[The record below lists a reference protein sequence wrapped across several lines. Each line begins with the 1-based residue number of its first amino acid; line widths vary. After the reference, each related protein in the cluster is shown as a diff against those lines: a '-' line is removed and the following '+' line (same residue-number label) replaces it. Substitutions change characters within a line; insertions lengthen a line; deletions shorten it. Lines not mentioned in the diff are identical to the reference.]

1 MTRSSP
7 VLPAAPSPA
16 KLASPDQG
24 DASPAI
30 RATRKADVAG
40 APPREA
46 PARIASKAT
55 GPKMPAKTST
65 KSPGKTPAKV
75 PQGELFLLDSP
86 LHGEIRGERSLMAF
100 PFFALSKN
108 AWMKPLSYR
117 TDTVTIEVRPSASGV
132 ATIYDK
138 EIVLYIASLMAAK
151 LEAGDEVAQD
161 FVFTAHDLFS
171 VTGSNHSARSYGRLS
186 EALERLQGTQIKTN
200 IEAGGE
206 GEEGFFSWL
215 SEAKLHYS
223 KTRSGERRLKAIKVR
238 LCDWLFRAILL
249 DRHVLDYAIAYF
261 QLGPIER
268 RIYEVARS
276 TGDGDGFEI
285 DLPTFRLQ
293 IGYQNPLANF
303 RAALKQIAGTDT
315 IPDYH
320 LELVDTAVEPEEPG
334 RRGRKANPV
343 RVMITRRPIALAPAL
358 SSEPL
363 PDSPPSPDPRS
374 STAEPLDSAAS
385 NSEIS
390 GSGESPATDSDHAFK

>member
-1 MTRSSP
+1 MTRSP
-7 VLPAAPSPA
+7 TV
-16 KLASPDQG
+16 K
-24 DASPAI
+24 
-30 RATRKADVAG
+30 R
-40 APPREA
+40 
-46 PARIASKAT
+46 
-55 GPKMPAKTST
+55 T
-65 KSPGKTPAKV
+65 KDGKTTPSRI

-86 LHGEIRGERSLMAF
+86 LYGEIRGERSLMAF

-108 AWMKPLSYR
+108 AWMKPLSYQ

-151 LEAGDEVAQD
+151 LEAGEDVAQD

-215 SEAKLHYS
+215 SEAKLHYN
-223 KTRSGERRLKAIKVR
+223 KTRAGERRLKAVKVR

-249 DRHVLDYAIAYF
+249 DRHVLDYAAAYF

-285 DLPTFRLQ
+285 DLATFRLQ

-303 RAALKQIAGTDT
+303 RAALRQIAGADT
-315 IPDYH
+315 IPDYR
-320 LELVDTAVEPEEPG
+320 LELIETVGNPDAVVDTAK
-334 RRGRKANPV
+334 RGRKSNPV
-343 RVMITRRPIALAPAL
+343 RVVITRRPASLGDTGSLIGPPIETAREDTRESLRD
-358 SSEPL
+358 SISESRRESPL
-363 PDSPPSPDPRS
+363 PDSDDAP
-374 STAEPLDSAAS
+374 
-385 NSEIS
+385 
-390 GSGESPATDSDHAFK
+390 

>member
-1 MTRSSP
+1 MTRSP
-7 VLPAAPSPA
+7 TI
-16 KLASPDQG
+16 K
-24 DASPAI
+24 
-30 RATRKADVAG
+30 R
-40 APPREA
+40 
-46 PARIASKAT
+46 
-55 GPKMPAKTST
+55 T
-65 KSPGKTPAKV
+65 KDGKTTPSRI

-86 LHGEIRGERSLMAF
+86 LYGEIRGERSLMAF

-108 AWMKPLSYR
+108 AWMKPLSYQ

-151 LEAGDEVAQD
+151 LEAGEDVAQD

-215 SEAKLHYS
+215 SEAKLHYN
-223 KTRSGERRLKAIKVR
+223 KTRAGERRLKAVKVR

-249 DRHVLDYAIAYF
+249 DRHVLDYAAAYF

-285 DLPTFRLQ
+285 DLATFRLQ

-303 RAALKQIAGTDT
+303 RAALRQIAGADT
-315 IPDYH
+315 IPDYR
-320 LELVDTAVEPEEPG
+320 LELIETVNDPDAIVDTAK
-334 RRGRKANPV
+334 RGRKSNPV
-343 RVMITRRPIALAPAL
+343 KVVITRRPALLAESAPLIGPPTESGREVARE
-358 SSEPL
+358 SMRDTISESRRDSAS
-363 PDSPPSPDPRS
+363 PDSDR
-374 STAEPLDSAAS
+374 AS
-385 NSEIS
+385 
-390 GSGESPATDSDHAFK
+390 

>member
-1 MTRSSP
+1 MTRPPTLKRPKDGKTPASS
-7 VLPAAPSPA
+7 
-16 KLASPDQG
+16 
-24 DASPAI
+24 
-30 RATRKADVAG
+30 R
-40 APPREA
+40 A
-46 PARIASKAT
+46 PARI
-55 GPKMPAKTST
+55 
-65 KSPGKTPAKV
+65 

-86 LHGEIRGERSLMAF
+86 LYGEIRGERSLMAF

-108 AWMKPLSYR
+108 AWMKPLSYQ
-117 TDTVTIEVRPSASGV
+117 TETVTIEVRPSASGV

-151 LEAGDEVAQD
+151 LEAGEDVAQD

-215 SEAKLHYS
+215 SEAKLHYN
-223 KTRSGERRLKAIKVR
+223 KTRAGERRLKAVKVR

-249 DRHVLDYAIAYF
+249 DRPVLDYAAASF

-285 DLPTFRLQ
+285 DLATFRLQ

-303 RAALKQIAGTDT
+303 RAALRQIAGADT
-315 IPDYH
+315 IPDYR
-320 LELVDTAVEPEEPG
+320 LELIETVADPASADTIGGLV
-334 RRGRKANPV
+334 RRRRRTNPV
-343 RVMITRRPIALAPAL
+343 RVVITRRPTQLGEASSCAEDGADALRETPPETSLKDAPA
-358 SSEPL
+358 
-363 PDSPPSPDPRS
+363 PR
-374 STAEPLDSAAS
+374 T
-385 NSEIS
+385 
-390 GSGESPATDSDHAFK
+390 

>member
-1 MTRSSP
+1 MTRSP
-7 VLPAAPSPA
+7 TV
-16 KLASPDQG
+16 K
-24 DASPAI
+24 
-30 RATRKADVAG
+30 R
-40 APPREA
+40 
-46 PARIASKAT
+46 
-55 GPKMPAKTST
+55 T
-65 KSPGKTPAKV
+65 KDGKTPPSRI

-86 LHGEIRGERSLMAF
+86 LYGEIRGERSLMAF

-108 AWMKPLSYR
+108 AWMKPLSYQ

-151 LEAGDEVAQD
+151 LEAGEDVAQD

-215 SEAKLHYS
+215 SEAKLHYN
-223 KTRSGERRLKAIKVR
+223 KTRAGERRLKAVKVR

-249 DRHVLDYAIAYF
+249 DRHVLDYAAAYF

-285 DLPTFRLQ
+285 DLATFRLQ

-303 RAALKQIAGTDT
+303 RAALRQIAGADT
-315 IPDYH
+315 IPDYR
-320 LELVDTAVEPEEPG
+320 LDLIETVSDPEAVVDTAK
-334 RRGRKANPV
+334 RGRKSNPV
-343 RVMITRRPIALAPAL
+343 KVVITRRPAQLAE
-358 SSEPL
+358 S
-363 PDSPPSPDPRS
+363 SPPIGPPTELAHEVVRESLRDSISESRRESAS
-374 STAEPLDSAAS
+374 SDSKEVS
-385 NSEIS
+385 
-390 GSGESPATDSDHAFK
+390 

>member
-1 MTRSSP
+1 MTRSP
-7 VLPAAPSPA
+7 TV
-16 KLASPDQG
+16 K
-24 DASPAI
+24 
-30 RATRKADVAG
+30 R
-40 APPREA
+40 
-46 PARIASKAT
+46 
-55 GPKMPAKTST
+55 T
-65 KSPGKTPAKV
+65 KDGKTTPSRI

-86 LHGEIRGERSLMAF
+86 LYGEIRGERSLMAF

-108 AWMKPLSYR
+108 AWMKPLSYQ

-151 LEAGDEVAQD
+151 LEAGEDVAQD

-215 SEAKLHYS
+215 SEAKLHYN
-223 KTRSGERRLKAIKVR
+223 KTRAGERRLKAVKVR

-249 DRHVLDYAIAYF
+249 DRHVLDYAAAYF

-285 DLPTFRLQ
+285 DLATFRLQ

-303 RAALKQIAGTDT
+303 RAALRQIAGADT
-315 IPDYH
+315 IPDYR
-320 LELVDTAVEPEEPG
+320 LELTETVSDPDAVVDTVK
-334 RRGRKANPV
+334 RGRKSNPV
-343 RVMITRRPIALAPAL
+343 KVVITRRPAL
-358 SSEPL
+358 
-363 PDSPPSPDPRS
+363 
-374 STAEPLDSAAS
+374 LDSAPLIGPPTEAAHEAAHEVGREVARGSMRHSISESRRESAS
-385 NSEIS
+385 
-390 GSGESPATDSDHAFK
+390 PDSDRAS

>member
-1 MTRSSP
+1 MTR
-7 VLPAAPSPA
+7 PSPTKRPPAPRA
-16 KLASPDQG
+16 KARKSSAGQADIPQG
-24 DASPAI
+24 D
-30 RATRKADVAG
+30 
-40 APPREA
+40 
-46 PARIASKAT
+46 
-55 GPKMPAKTST
+55 
-65 KSPGKTPAKV
+65 
-75 PQGELFLLDSP
+75 LFLLDSP
-86 LHGEIRGERSLMAF
+86 LYGEIRGERSLMAF

-108 AWMKPLSYR
+108 AWMKPLSYK

-151 LEAGDEVAQD
+151 LEAGEDVAQD

-215 SEAKLHYS
+215 SEAKLHYN
-223 KTRSGERRLKAIKVR
+223 KTRAGERRLKAVKVR

-249 DRHVLDYAIAYF
+249 DRHVLDYAAAYF

-276 TGDGDGFEI
+276 TGNGDGFEI
-285 DLPTFRLQ
+285 DLATFRLQ

-303 RAALKQIAGTDT
+303 RAALRQIVVADT
-315 IPDYH
+315 IPDYR
-320 LELVDTAVEPEEPG
+320 LELVETVSDPDSTDVVK
-334 RRGRKANPV
+334 RGRKTNPV
-343 RVMITRRPIALAPAL
+343 RVVITRRLTALDEHPKPRL
-358 SSEPL
+358 SRQL
-363 PDSPPSPDPRS
+363 L
-374 STAEPLDSAAS
+374 STAEPMSKAPRETARETVREPGRESARES
-385 NSEIS
+385 GVPESE
-390 GSGESPATDSDHAFK
+390 DLF

>member
-1 MTRSSP
+1 MTMARSP
-7 VLPAAPSPA
+7 APSRPA
-16 KLASPDQG
+16 
-24 DASPAI
+24 
-30 RATRKADVAG
+30 
-40 APPREA
+40 
-46 PARIASKAT
+46 
-55 GPKMPAKTST
+55 TS
-65 KSPGKTPAKV
+65 SGTP
-75 PQGELFLLDSP
+75 QHRDLFTLDSP

-108 AWMKPLSYR
+108 AWMKPLTY
-117 TDTVTIEVRPSASGV
+117 DHATVSIEVRPSASGV

-151 LEAGDEVAQD
+151 LEAGEHVEQD
-161 FVFTAHDLFS
+161 FIFTAHDLFS

-223 KTRSGERRLKAIKVR
+223 KTKSGERRLKAVKVR

-249 DRHVLDYAIAYF
+249 DRHVLDYAAAYF

-276 TGDGDGFEI
+276 TCEEGGL
-285 DLPTFRLQ
+285 DLDLATFRLQ
-293 IGYQNPLANF
+293 IGYQNPLSNF
-303 RAALKQIAGTDT
+303 KAALKQIVATDG

-320 LELVDTAVEPEEPG
+320 LELVETEAAEEQGAAP
-334 RRGRKANPV
+334 RRGRRAPQN
-343 RVMITRRPIALAPAL
+343 RVVITPRPQPGQAVL
-358 SSEPL
+358 SEH
-363 PDSPPSPDPRS
+363 R
-374 STAEPLDSAAS
+374 TIVESAAADGT
-385 NSEIS
+385 N
-390 GSGESPATDSDHAFK
+390 PAG